1 MKTFLGFCLLLA
13 LLWMPSQANAY
24 SGTILFAGGEDSDF
38 TIVGG
43 GATVTTGLIYGS
55 GFSRESLNCYPN
67 AGCYMSS
74 TLNSGYIL
82 SPQFTAST
90 TLWIHAN
97 LFGSQESALVTD
109 ILRVLD
115 GSGLPRLALR
125 SAQTGVSGGGGLYK
139 VSTINSSNTYTDL
152 VTMSGTCN
160 FLAAWHKL
168 DFYINYGTSGEVT
181 VYCDGIQEADY
192 TGNVTTNGVTQLS
205 QIALGS
211 DGGYNYSSSY
221 WSEIIVST
229 GDTRK
234 LRLVTAAPS
243 SNGNTHTFD
252 TGAASNVNE
261 TTLNTAT
268 VDASGTSGEIQE
280 YTWSNSLPSG
290 SWTVVDFRVAA
301 LAQVDTTGP
310 QHLQAMVRTQSTD
323 YTSSNLV
330 PPQGS
335 WGYISNDWLTNPNTG
350 VAWTTSDLTATGFNL
365 GFKSAN

>member
-1 MKTFLGFCLLLA
+1 MKKFLGFCLLLT
-13 LLWMPSQANAY
+13 LLWPPSQAHAY
-24 SGTILFAGGEDSDF
+24 GGTILFAGGEDSDF
-38 TIVGG
+38 TMVGG
-43 GATVTTGLIYGS
+43 GATVTTGTLYGS
-55 GFSRESLNCYPN
+55 GFSRESLNCYPY
-67 AGCYMSS
+67 AGCSMSS
-74 TLNSGYIL
+74 TGSPGYFL

-97 LFGSQESALVTD
+97 LNASQQGSLIYD

-125 SAQTGVSGGGGLYK
+125 STGTTSSAGGLYK

-152 VTMSGTCN
+152 VTMSGTCS

-205 QIALGS
+205 QIELGS
-211 DGGYNYSSSY
+211 DGGYNYTSSY
-221 WSEIIVST
+221 WSEIIVGT
-229 GDTRK
+229 ADTRR

-243 SNGNTHTFD
+243 SNGNTHNFD

-323 YTSSNLV
+323 YTSSNLA
-330 PPQGS
+330 PPQVS
-335 WGYISNDWLTNPNTG
+335 FGYISNDWLTNPNTG
-350 VAWTTSDLTATGFNL
+350 VAWTTSDVTATGFNL

>member
-1 MKTFLGFCLLLA
+1 MKKFLGLCLLLA
-13 LLWMPSQANAY
+13 LLWMPSQAHAY

-38 TIVGG
+38 TAVGAG
-43 GATVTTGLIYGS
+43 VSFNTGAIYGS
-55 GFSRESLNCYPN
+55 GFSRGALECYPA
-67 AGCYMSS
+67 AGCGMSS
-74 TLNSGYIL
+74 TGNAGYFL

-97 LFGSQESALVTD
+97 FDAASETGTPD

-125 SAQTGVSGGGGLYK
+125 SAASTNGGTGGLLK

-160 FLAAWHKL
+160 FYNNWHKL

-211 DGGYNYSSSY
+211 DGGWNYTISY
-221 WSEIIVST
+221 WSEIIVGTS
-229 GDTRK
+229 DTRR
-234 LRLVTAAPS
+234 LRLVTAAPV
-243 SNGNTHTFD
+243 SNGNTHSFD

-280 YTWSNSLPSG
+280 YTWSNTLPSG
-290 SWTVVDFRVAA
+290 SWTIVDFRVAG
-301 LAQVDTTGP
+301 LAQVDTSGP

-323 YTSSNLV
+323 YASSNLA